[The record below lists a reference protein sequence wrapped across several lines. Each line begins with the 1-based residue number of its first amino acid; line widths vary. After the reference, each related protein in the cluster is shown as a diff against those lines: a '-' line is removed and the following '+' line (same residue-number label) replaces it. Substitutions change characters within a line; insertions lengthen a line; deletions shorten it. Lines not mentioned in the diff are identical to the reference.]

1 MFEKNDFVRHP
12 KMPDWG
18 VGIVTTDQRGND
30 VSVFFE
36 NETKIKTLRLPGAG
50 LKAVSDPGESRLY
63 LENILI
69 SDKHKGTLDRQ
80 PFPRKVE
87 QFIEMF
93 KGGFRGPVLENSER
107 QYKQQAHENFLSLL
121 NQDDFKQLI
130 DTEQWGELGNRIK
143 KCHSLNLLSKFEN
156 IRFGDILK
164 DSSVQQDIGKGLY
177 NLLYEDGSIKDRF
190 KSYAA
195 ILAVYE
201 CDKWPLITLPL
212 FLRFPVE
219 HMFIKPTVTQEA
231 AANRGFNIQYDSQ
244 LNWNT
249 YNQVLLFSKDLF
261 ERLSAYDNPDLHPR
275 DYIDVQTFM
284 WCTFTKGWD
293 AETVAKAE
301 AAIKQHE

>member
-1 MFEKNDFVRHP
+1 MFGKNDFVKHP
-12 KMPDWG
+12 KMPGWG
-18 VGIVTTDQRGND
+18 IGIVTTDQKGKD

-36 NETKIKTLRLPGAG
+36 NEVKVKTLRLPEAG
-50 LKAVSDPGESRLY
+50 LEPVSDPGESRLY

-69 SDKHKGTLDRQ
+69 SEKHKGTIDRQ
-80 PFPRKVE
+80 PFPKKVE

-93 KGGFRGPVLENSER
+93 KGGFRGPVLEKNER
-107 QYKQQAHENFLSLL
+107 QYKQQAHETFVSLL
-121 NQDDFKQLI
+121 NQDDFKELM
-130 DTEQWGELGNRIK
+130 DSEQWEELGNRIK

-164 DSSVQQDIGKGLY
+164 EPQVQQEIGKGLY
-177 NLLYEDGSIKDRF
+177 AFLYGSEPMRDRF
-190 KSYAA
+190 QSYAA
-195 ILAVYE
+195 VLAVYD

-231 AANRGFNIQYDSQ
+231 AANRGFDIQYDSQ

-249 YNQVLLFSKDLF
+249 YNQVLLFSQDLF

-275 DYIDVQTFM
+275 DMIDIQTFM

-293 AETVAKAE
+293 TAEVAKAE